1 MQPKQIEVENCVF
14 CGGSDA
20 TEEVVFSDTYTAFQ
34 FLQAGEHACTRCA
47 GMFKEPKFRR
57 LNWVLKNEQFVEL
70 NDPLAFLDCPDMES
84 PFFLYLTRQHRK
96 HGWVLAVQNPVLN
109 IEKFMLI
116 VDEDYSLIKDS
127 VAMRPLPCKWGNE
140 SSEKMMLAYRSPYW
154 DKRNVVKCV
163 PPGAEVFG
171 N

>member
-1 MQPKQIEVENCVF
+1 MIRSVSIEE
-14 CGGSDA
+14 
-20 TEEVVFSDTYTAFQ
+20 T
-34 FLQAGEHACTRCA
+34 
-47 GMFKEPKFRR
+47 
-57 LNWVLKNEQFVEL
+57 
-70 NDPLAFLDCPDMES
+70 
-84 PFFLYLTRQHRK
+84 
-96 HGWVLAVQNPVLN
+96 
-109 IEKFMLI
+109 
-116 VDEDYSLIKDS
+116 DEDYSLIKDS